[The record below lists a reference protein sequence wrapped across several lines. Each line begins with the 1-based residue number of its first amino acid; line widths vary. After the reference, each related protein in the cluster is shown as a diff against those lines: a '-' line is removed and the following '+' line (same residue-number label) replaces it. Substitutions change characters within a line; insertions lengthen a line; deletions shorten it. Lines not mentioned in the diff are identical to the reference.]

1 MAEAVDYTYFL
12 KKIEE
17 IERELKEIKLE
28 LQNPKKLIHFIP
40 RVIEIRGGEFGGG
53 YKLRKPLTLNVER
66 EAGTWCVE
74 NRELEVYGC
83 GPPTLNDALHD
94 AEKVFEALIE
104 EYVLEDEEILDESAK
119 ELRKALLQLVEV

>member
-53 YKLRKPLTLNVER
+53 YKLRKPPHAER
-66 EAGTWCVE
+66 GERGWNLVC
-74 NRELEVYGC
+74 REQG
-83 GPPTLNDALHD
+83 A
-94 AEKVFEALIE
+94 
-104 EYVLEDEEILDESAK
+104 
-119 ELRKALLQLVEV
+119 

>member
-17 IERELKEIKLE
+17 IERELEEIKLE

-40 RVIEIRGGEFGGG
+40 RVIEIRGEFGG

-66 EAGTWCVE
+66 EARTWCVE

-83 GPPTLNDALHD
+83 GPTLNDALHD
-94 AEKVFEALIE
+94 AEEVFEALIE